1 MRNPSGYILF
11 ELLIGAAITCVTCV
25 LLFQLAIAAQAAVA
39 GQGNAADQQQR
50 LRVALEALRH
60 DLAMAGA
67 GSSRARGRGPL
78 SGTFPPVI
86 PARTGLLRPDAELT
100 ARSDRIAIMY
110 VPETRAQSRLQSG
123 MADRSSPLAIDGNA
137 PACVPGSAC
146 DFVVGDRAVIY
157 EADMEG
163 GAHDLFTVAGID
175 PARNLLFPS
184 APLSRPYGSG
194 ARVAVVTIRNY
205 YVDLSSSRLMV
216 YDGDLSDVPLV
227 DRVAGMMVEYLVD
240 PRPDALLTIPLADLG
255 GTAPKPL
262 PIDQFADGPVAG
274 EAPNRFDADLLR
286 VRRIRVRLR
295 LQSES
300 PRAATRDLESTIEVT
315 PPNMAAR

>member
-1 MRNPSGYILF
+1 MRNSAGYILF
-11 ELLIGAAITCVTCV
+11 ELLIGAAITCVMCV
-25 LLFQLAIAAQAAVA
+25 LLFRLAIAAQAAVS
-39 GQGNAADQQQR
+39 GQGSAADQQQR

-67 GSSRARGRGPL
+67 GSSRGQGRGPL
-78 SGTFPPVI
+78 SRTFPPVL
-86 PARTGLLRPDAELT
+86 PARVGLVRPDPELT
-100 ARSDRIAIMY
+100 ARSDRVAILY
-110 VPETRAQSRLQSG
+110 VPESRAQSRLRSG

-137 PACVPGSAC
+137 PACVPGTAC

-157 EADMEG
+157 DADTEG
-163 GAHDLFTVAGID
+163 GARDLFTVAGID

-184 APLSRPYGSG
+184 APLTRPYASGS
-194 ARVAVVTIRNY
+194 RVAVVTIRNY
-205 YVDLSSSRLMV
+205 YVDLPTSRLMV

-227 DRVAGMMVEYLVD
+227 DRVAGMTVEYLVD
-240 PRPDALLTIPLADLG
+240 PRPDALLTIALADLG

-262 PIDQFADGPVAG
+262 TVDQFADGPFAG

-300 PRAATRDLESTIEVT
+300 SAASARDLETTIEVS